1 MPGQIYTNQIDFP
14 SGKYT
19 LAIQNF
25 EGKTQTD
32 VVVLDF
38 SKAFD
43 VAPTNASYTN
53 STTTEFGEQL
63 LIGFKISWPIE
74 PKK

>member
-1 MPGQIYTNQIDFP
+1 MTTNRKPTYILFWP
-14 SGKYT
+14 NEF
-19 LAIQNF
+19 IQNF

-38 SKAFD
+38 SK
-43 VAPTNASYTN
+43 PRPLTLSPINASYTN
-53 STTTEFGEQL
+53 STTMEFGEQL